1 MRKMKLLFIFFLK
14 LSGVA
19 HLGRPKFEAAK
30 KGGGAGLHNNAQ
42 CTMQCSDECFLSS
55 QTKRPITKGPITKQ
69 PITKR
74 PNH

>member
-1 MRKMKLLFIFFLK
+1 MKLLFIFFLK

-30 KGGGAGLHNNAQ
+30 KGGGGGAPQQ